1 MNYEIRFR
9 VEAERDLDGISSY
22 YDSILPILTERFFTE
37 FFETLQYIEQNPNLF
52 QVRYR
57 EIRIAPLYKFPYGIH
72 YKERNG
78 KVFIFRVLHTK
89 RYFK

>member
-1 MNYEIRFR
+1 MNYEIIFR
-9 VEAERDLDGISSY
+9 VEAERDLEEISSY
-22 YDSILPILTERFFTE
+22 YNNILPVLTERFFIE
-37 FFETLQYIEQNPNLF
+37 FFETLEYIEQNPRLF

-72 YKERNG
+72 YREVKD
-78 KVFIFRVLHTK
+78 KVVIFRVLHTK

>member
-1 MNYEIRFR
+1 MNYEVIFR
-9 VEAERDLDGISSY
+9 IEAEKDLEEISSY
-22 YDSILPILTERFFTE
+22 YNNILTVLTERFFIE
-37 FFETLQYIEQNPNLF
+37 FFETLEYIEQNPNLF

-57 EIRIAPLYKFPYGIH
+57 DIRIAPLYKFPYGIH

-78 KVFIFRVLHTK
+78 KVYIFRVLHTK

>member
-1 MNYEIRFR
+1 MNYEVVFR
-9 VEAERDLDGISSY
+9 IEAERDLEEINSY
-22 YDSILPILTERFFTE
+22 YNNILPVLAERFFVE
-37 FFETLQYIEQNPNLF
+37 FFETLEYIEQNPNLF

-78 KVFIFRVLHTK
+78 MV
-89 RYFK
+89 YF